1 MLHGFKEMTVDGKTG
16 EIISELVDDH
26 YKIYLQ
32 DGSQE
37 LVSVKNL
44 RNVPLKIHN
53 HKQIE
58 LNKKEGVIISK
69 KS

>member
-26 YKIYLQ
+26 YNIYFQ

-37 LVSVKNL
+37 LVSAKNL
-44 RNVPLKIHN
+44 RNVPVRIHH
-53 HKQIE
+53 HK
-58 LNKKEGVIISK
+58 
-69 KS
+69 